1 MSLSRSANP
10 LPCLSRAISTGRS
23 SLPYAKGTER
33 VRKGWQAVI
42 ALGLVGSAATM
53 SALNWLQPA
62 LFSTSVISGTL
73 LISVL
78 LGIIIV
84 TKSRY
89 VS

>member
-1 MSLSRSANP
+1 MSLSRSET
-10 LPCLSRAISTGRS
+10 LRKGLSRKET
-23 SLPYAKGTER
+23 L
-33 VRKGWQAVI
+33 RKGWQAVI
-42 ALGLVGSAATM
+42 ALGLVGSAAIM

-62 LFSTSVISGTL
+62 LFSTKAISGAL

-84 TKSRY
+84 TKSRH